1 MIKRFT
7 NYVKNEDS
15 EEEVFFSVPKKEV
28 NQPEIEIKEKPD
40 EKKEKKEEPIKYRT
54 YRFCKLCGQKL
65 YSEQDFISHTSSRK
79 HKRNLKSATYLELVE
94 CGSMRK
100 FLKYKKII
108 SPLRK
113 SNVTKVRCI
122 VYRRYLRKI
131 FKHLPIH

>member
-28 NQPEIEIKEKPD
+28 NQPEIEIKEKPN

-65 YSEQDFISHTSSRK
+65 YSEQDFISHTSSPPFYGCW
-79 HKRNLKSATYLELVE
+79 SCCYLLLY
-94 CGSMRK
+94 CLFALQ
-100 FLKYKKII
+100 FL
-108 SPLRK
+108 
-113 SNVTKVRCI
+113 
-122 VYRRYLRKI
+122 
-131 FKHLPIH
+131 